1 MQHASPQ
8 RPSRLADHEV
18 LPRLATL
25 VERDRATTAEMLE
38 LIGRAEARRLYAP
51 TEYPSLF
58 RYCVG
63 RLRMSEDMA
72 WKRIQ
77 AARAVRKF
85 PAILAMLADGR
96 LHLTAVVRLAPHLT
110 KDNAG
115 ELLQATANLS
125 KQALGEL
132 LAARFQR
139 PDLAACVQALAAPL
153 PGRVS
158 SPAELAPEPVA
169 FASHYSAGTSET
181 QLVPEPVAPPVPVA
195 PPDLPA
201 RITPL
206 APGRFGVQFTIGQ
219 AAHDKLRYAQALA
232 SHAVPGGALAE
243 ILERALDAYIQ
254 KLEKQK
260 FAATSRPR
268 PAAKHSSADPRHV
281 PAAVVR
287 EVCLRDEGRCTFVS
301 GQGERCESR
310 DFLELDHVT
319 PVARGGQSTAANVR
333 LRCRTHNQ
341 HAAEQAFG
349 AGFMERKREEARRR
363 AEAKLA
369 AARAK
374 ETERA
379 RKEAYARELEA
390 NAAARA
396 RALEV
401 MPWLR
406 ALGVRADEARR
417 APARRATTADVGS
430 FAPTAPRPASAA
442 RPPPSR
448 GTGDR
453 PARASR
459 RLRRARSRAARRPTA
474 RR

>member
-1 MQHASPQ
+1 MLHASPQ
-8 RPSRLADHEV
+8 RPSRFADHEV

-25 VERDRATTAEMLE
+25 VEHDRATTAEMLV

-96 LHLTAVVRLAPHLT
+96 LHLTAVVHLAPHLT
-110 KDNAG
+110 RDNDR
-115 ELLQATANLS
+115 ELLQAAAHLS

-132 LAARFQR
+132 LAARFPQ
-139 PDLAACVQALAAPL
+139 PDIVERVQALVAPASSLRPEQDSTAAAAPL
-153 PGRVS
+153 QPSVA
-158 SPAELAPEPVA
+158 PAELVPEPVA
-169 FASHYSAGTSET
+169 IASHCPAGTFET
-181 QLVPEPVAPPVPVA
+181 QLVPEPVALPAPVA
-195 PPDLPA
+195 LPDLPA

-243 ILERALDAYIQ
+243 IFERALDAYVAR
-254 KLEKQK
+254 LEQQK

-268 PAAKHSSADPRHV
+268 PALKRPSADPRHI

-287 EVCLRDEGRCTFVS
+287 EVCRRDEGRCTFVTE
-301 GQGERCESR
+301 QGERCESR
-310 DFLELDHVT
+310 DLLELDHVT
-319 PVARGGQSTAANVR
+319 PVAKGGQSTAANLR
-333 LRCRTHNQ
+333 LRCSTHNQ
-341 HAAEQAFG
+341 LAAEEAFG
-349 AGFMERKREEARRR
+349 AGFMERKRAEARLR
-363 AEAKLA
+363 AEQKRA
-369 AARAK
+369 AAQARSA
-374 ETERA
+374 ERE
-379 RKEAYARELEA
+379 RRDRHARELAA
-390 NAAARA
+390 NSSARE
-396 RALEV
+396 RATEL

-406 ALGVRADEARR
+406 EHAAG
-417 APARRATTADVGS
+417 PAIGS
-430 FAPTAPRPASAA
+430 H
-442 RPPPSR
+442 
-448 GTGDR
+448 DR
-453 PARASR
+453 PRES
-459 RLRRARSRAARRPTA
+459 PGP
-474 RR
+474 

>member
-1 MQHASPQ
+1 MQHVSPK

-18 LPRLATL
+18 LPRLATF
-25 VERDRATTAEMLE
+25 VERDRDTTCEMLM

-96 LHLTAVVRLAPHLT
+96 LHLTAVVHLAPHLT
-110 KDNAG
+110 RDNDR
-115 ELLQATANLS
+115 ELLQAAAHLS

-132 LAARFQR
+132 LAARFPQ
-139 PDLAACVQALAAPL
+139 PDIVERVQALVAPASSLRPEQDSTAAAAPL
-153 PGRVS
+153 QPSVA
-158 SPAELAPEPVA
+158 PAELVPEPVA
-169 FASHYSAGTSET
+169 IASHCPAGTFET
-181 QLVPEPVAPPVPVA
+181 QLVPEPVALPAPVA
-195 PPDLPA
+195 LPDLPA

-232 SHAVPGGALAE
+232 SHAVPGGALAD
-243 ILERALDAYIQ
+243 LFVRALDAYVE

-268 PAAKHSSADPRHV
+268 PASQRPSANPRHI
-281 PAAVVR
+281 PSAVVR
-287 EVCLRDEGRCTFVS
+287 EVCRRDEGRCTFVS
-301 GQGERCESR
+301 EQGERCEAR
-310 DFLELDHVT
+310 DLLEFDHVT
-319 PVARGGQSTAANVR
+319 PVATGGQSTAANVR
-333 LRCRTHNQ
+333 LRCHTHNQ
-341 HAAEQAFG
+341 YEAEREFG
-349 AGFMERKREEARRR
+349 AGFVERKRVESRRR
-363 AEAKLA
+363 AEQQRA

-374 ETERA
+374 EAERA
-379 RKEAYARELEA
+379 RREARTRELAEDV
-390 NAAARA
+390 AAQA
-396 RALEV
+396 RALEE

-406 ALGVRADEARR
+406 KRGVHAEEARR
-417 APARRATTADVGS
+417 PPAPPHVGH
-430 FAPTAPRPASAA
+430 APVPAPSLPRP
-442 RPPPSR
+442 
-448 GTGDR
+448 
-453 PARASR
+453 
-459 RLRRARSRAARRPTA
+459 
-474 RR
+474 